1 MSLGDE
7 EPGDR
12 PQIRL
17 ILDASA
23 ICAFGQHE
31 TVGEVIGDFDGD
43 REVFAVTTAALAEAV
58 ARGADHSLIDVLR
71 NNTACIVVPSTAD
84 WLTLGRF
91 LDLIR
96 PSPAAMH
103 DVADADLT
111 MLAVRTDAFILTD
124 LPDRYT
130 KILDSVVTIQLEKPW
145 SD

>member
-1 MSLGDE
+1 MSQDDGELGD
-7 EPGDR
+7 G

-31 TVGEVIGDFDGD
+31 TVGEVIGDFDD
-43 REVFAVTTAALAEAV
+43 DSEAFAVTTAALAEAV
-58 ARGADHSLIDVLR
+58 AHGADPNLIDILR
-71 NNTACIVVPSTAD
+71 NNTACVVVPSAAD
-84 WLTLGRF
+84 WPALGRF
-91 LDLIR
+91 LDLTR
-96 PSPAAMH
+96 PGPAAIH

-124 LPDRYT
+124 QPDRYT